1 MVNTLLN
8 RSNDSN
14 YFQTGSGT
22 ASLLSRNPSS
32 LYLSRVI
39 KRVLFAFAKTKAQM
53 SCVITVQL
61 INGFFFAT

>member
-1 MVNTLLN
+1 MVVNTLLN

-14 YFQTGSGT
+14 YFQTGSGP

-39 KRVLFAFAKTKAQM
+39 KRLLFAYAEIKA
-53 SCVITVQL
+53 SL
-61 INGFFFAT
+61 